1 MNKKLARYF
10 LVLIDKDLQFSFNGM
25 GIPSGICE
33 WLENQLIQGN
43 YDKVKEFIQ
52 KRYAELENASKKKRK
67 FKIMTVKEWCDK
79 TNCKKCEYCKD
90 SAFCD
95 YLQFN
100 GIITKMSNTPYKTK
114 AGKYILVEVK

>member
-1 MNKKLARYF
+1 MDKELARYF

-52 KRYAELENASKKKRK
+52 KRYAENTSKKKRK
-67 FKIMTVKEWCDK
+67 LRAITYHEFCFKQNGCK
-79 TNCKKCEYCKD
+79 NCSEHNAENDICSSFMREPDCT
-90 SAFCD
+90 A
-95 YLQFN
+95 
-100 GIITKMSNTPYKTK
+100 PYRTTDD
-114 AGKYILVEVK
+114 KYILVEVRE